1 MLLVEIGIGVATY
14 EKRDWL
20 KDQVGQS
27 LNETLHQ
34 IKNDKSFIKPWDDLQ
49 KEVSE
54 GSTLWEFEWLM
65 F

>member
-34 IKNDKSFIKPWDDLQ
+34 IKNDKSLMKPWDDLQ

-54 GSTLWEFEWLM
+54 GSTLWKFEWLM